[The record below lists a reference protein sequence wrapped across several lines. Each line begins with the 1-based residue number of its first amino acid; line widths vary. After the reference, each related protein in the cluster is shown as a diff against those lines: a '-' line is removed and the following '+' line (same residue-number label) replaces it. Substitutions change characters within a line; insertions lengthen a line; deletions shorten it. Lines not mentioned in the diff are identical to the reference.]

1 MLAELTA
8 ENVPTVRTMTTRP
21 QTKAA
26 STRFQPAR
34 FSSRARARQAHT
46 VMDAAPRSVPRNA
59 ANPTSASTSNGR
71 EGSFELMDATCTAES
86 IPLTVISRHTMA
98 ASAVAQPHRNAV
110 AGLPAPSL
118 RRANSR
124 PCSATPAVDTTIASD
139 AAYMNATS
147 ADPVRMEHTTS
158 RMGTS
163 AAEM

>member
-1 MLAELTA
+1 
-8 ENVPTVRTMTTRP
+8 
-21 QTKAA
+21 
-26 STRFQPAR
+26 
-34 FSSRARARQAHT
+34 
-46 VMDAAPRSVPRNA
+46 
-59 ANPTSASTSNGR
+59 
-71 EGSFELMDATCTAES
+71 
-86 IPLTVISRHTMA
+86 MA

-118 RRANSR
+118 RRENSR

-158 RMGTS
+158 RIGTS